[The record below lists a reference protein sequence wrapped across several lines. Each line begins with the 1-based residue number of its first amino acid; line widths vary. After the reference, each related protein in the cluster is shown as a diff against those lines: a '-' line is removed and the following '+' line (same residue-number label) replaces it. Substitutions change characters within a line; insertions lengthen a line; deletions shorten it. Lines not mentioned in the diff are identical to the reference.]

1 MPVAAPLNSEK
12 RRVMSDMLPDCR
24 GFRLWASQE
33 TFDKLPACRT
43 FSAGGNVMKV
53 GFLSLALI
61 VVAFAGAPGG
71 LASATR
77 IAFAQS
83 QQPRNQ
89 AQSQEGLPAEKKSVL
104 TRYGP
109 EDVFGVS
116 GEDARNRA
124 AGRQQ
129 RKPLPTPERPS
140 PPPQKQS
147 ATSAVAPSPQPSAT
161 PVQSSTP
168 DPSPT
173 AAAGPLENG
182 LQSPPLGQVG
192 SSDKITF
199 KWAMP
204 ISLIALAL
212 IVLLALTFTLTK
224 LVEKIREG
232 SSG

>member
-1 MPVAAPLNSEK
+1 
-12 RRVMSDMLPDCR
+12 
-24 GFRLWASQE
+24 
-33 TFDKLPACRT
+33 
-43 FSAGGNVMKV
+43 MKV
-53 GFLSLALI
+53 GFLSSALI

-71 LASATR
+71 LSSATR

-109 EDVFGVS
+109 EDVFGVT
-116 GEDARNRA
+116 GEDSRNRA
-124 AGRQQ
+124 AGKQQ
-129 RKPLPTPERPS
+129 RKPLPTPAPQS
-140 PPPQKQS
+140 PPPQRQP
-147 ATSAVAPSPQPSAT
+147 APSAAAPSVQPSAT

-168 DPSPT
+168 EPSPT
-173 AAAGPLENG
+173 AVAGPLENG

-192 SSDKITF
+192 STDKF
-199 KWAMP
+199 APKWATP
-204 ISLIALAL
+204 IGLIALAL
-212 IVLLALTFTLTK
+212 LVLAALTFTLTK

>member
-1 MPVAAPLNSEK
+1 
-12 RRVMSDMLPDCR
+12 MSDKLEACR
-24 GFRLWASQE
+24 GFRQMAIQE
-33 TFDKLPACRT
+33 TFDELEACRT

-61 VVAFAGAPGG
+61 VVAFAVAPGN

-83 QQPRNQ
+83 QQPSNQ
-89 AQSQEGLPAEKKSVL
+89 NKPQEGLPAEKKSVL

-109 EDVFGVS
+109 EDVFGVT
-116 GEDARNRA
+116 GEDSRNRA
-124 AGRQQ
+124 PGKQ
-129 RKPLPTPERPS
+129 RKPLPTPVPPS
-140 PPPQKQS
+140 TPPQRQS
-147 ATSAVAPSPQPSAT
+147 ATSAGAPPAQPSAT

-168 DPSPT
+168 EPSPT
-173 AAAGPLENG
+173 AVAGPLENG

-192 SSDKITF
+192 SADKF
-199 KWAMP
+199 APKWAMP
-204 ISLIALAL
+204 IGLIALAL
-212 IVLLALTFTLTK
+212 IVLAALTFTLTK